1 MFARFRGFNCQSLT
15 LVSLFLSLTISL
27 TWILPG
33 SAGENKPT
41 VSSPAE
47 SQQVPVREVVTLFT
61 GINRSRE
68 VYEHLKELA
77 PHMKADGDRDN
88 WTRIVVVLKQ
98 GGKDTT
104 LTINNDREYYAGK
117 SWQVQRMGMYN
128 YFSKFPEAQHK
139 QRALRLIQRLNF
151 AVAAIL
157 KPARL
162 DDDERLKL
170 ILQLAQ
176 KSRAVMFAPG
186 SLMDSYGR
194 IIISADG
201 YSDPEAR
208 VDL

>member
-1 MFARFRGFNCQSLT
+1 MFDRLRGLNCQSLAM
-15 LVSLFLSLTISL
+15 VSLFLSLTISL
-27 TWILPG
+27 TWILPT

-47 SQQVPVREVVTLFT
+47 SQQAPVREVVTLFT

-104 LTINNDREYYAGK
+104 LTINNDRDYYAGK

-128 YFSKFPEAQHK
+128 YFSKFPEAKHK

-162 DDDERLKL
+162 EDDERLKL